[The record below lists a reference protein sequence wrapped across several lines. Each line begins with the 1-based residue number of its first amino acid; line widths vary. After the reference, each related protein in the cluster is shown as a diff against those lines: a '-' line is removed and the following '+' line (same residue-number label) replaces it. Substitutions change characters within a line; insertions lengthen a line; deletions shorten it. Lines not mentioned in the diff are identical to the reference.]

1 MASKSSSMDIV
12 SDVDLSEV
20 KNAVNQSMQEIR
32 QRFDF
37 KNSKSEITLEEKEN
51 KLVIISDDDYKLKS
65 VIDVLQGKLVKRKV
79 SPKALSYGNVEPAAG
94 GLVRQVIGIQQGIPQ
109 EKGKEIV
116 KFIKGLGLK
125 VQGQIM
131 EDQVRVSGKKKD
143 DLQAVIEHLKGK
155 DFGIAMTFTN
165 YR

>member
-79 SPKALSYGNVEPAAG
+79 SPKALSYGAVEPAAG

-109 EKGKEIV
+109 DKGKEIV

-143 DLQAVIEHLKGK
+143 DLQAVMAELKEK